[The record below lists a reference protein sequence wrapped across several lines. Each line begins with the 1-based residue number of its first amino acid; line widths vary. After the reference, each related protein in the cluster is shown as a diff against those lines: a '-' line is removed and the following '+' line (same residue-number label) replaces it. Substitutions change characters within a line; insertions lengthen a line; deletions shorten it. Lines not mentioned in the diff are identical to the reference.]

1 MLAEYRQPPLGRRID
16 AGIEGCVVAIGNF
29 DGVHLGHQS
38 LLDEVK
44 RAARAL
50 GMPRACAAALTFDP
64 HPASYFRP
72 EAQPLR
78 LTTDAHKAQL
88 LEQYGIEALVVL
100 RFDAQ
105 LAGLSP
111 EGFVDQVLVQ
121 MLGARHV
128 VVGVDFR
135 FGHKRAGDVSVLS
148 SLCQE
153 RGIGLSALEALELGG
168 APVSSTRVRALVR
181 DGDMEGAR
189 ALLGRCF
196 EVRGEVVHGDARG
209 RTMGYPTANV
219 SLEAELFI
227 PDGIYATRMR
237 VLESGSPWRAACS
250 YIGKRPTFGPG
261 PRTFETFVLDVA
273 QGERL
278 DLYESKVEVEFL
290 SRIRP
295 DHAFED
301 AQALVE
307 QMDKDVA
314 RARELIMARGLEP

>member
-1 MLAEYRQPPLGRRID
+1 MLVEYRQPALGRRID
-16 AGIEGCVVAIGNF
+16 AKLEGCVVAIGNF

-44 RAARAL
+44 RVAQGAPGAR
-50 GMPRACAAALTFDP
+50 AAALTFDP
-64 HPASYFRP
+64 HPTSYFRP
-72 EAQPLR
+72 EAKKLR
-78 LTTDAHKAQL
+78 LTTEAHKAQL
-88 LEQYGIEALVVL
+88 LYAHGIEALVVL

-111 EGFVDQVLVQ
+111 EQFVDQVLVE

-135 FGHKRAGDVSVLS
+135 FGHKRAGDVSVLAR
-148 SLCQE
+148 LCQE
-153 RGIGLSALEALELGG
+153 RGMGLSALEAVEREG

-181 DGDMEGAR
+181 EGDLEGAR

-196 EVRGEVVHGDARG
+196 DVRGEVVHGDARG

-219 SLEAELFI
+219 SVEAELFL

-237 VLESGSPWRAACS
+237 VLDGGGAWRAACS
-250 YIGKRPTFGPG
+250 YIGQRPTFGPG

-273 QGERL
+273 DGERL

-295 DHAFED
+295 DHAFESTE
-301 AQALVE
+301 ALVA

-314 RARELIMARGLEP
+314 QARELIRARGMEP